1 MQEQQKPQREL
12 RTAERKARRNAANA
26 DRKAGQAQSLSEYAR
41 QLDWVAAQNKLP
53 QTVILPD
60 ISLNPKATYNEMAR
74 GVNLILRR
82 LPLTQQQAL
91 AQNVQQSLGKGQG
104 RGVAD

>member
-1 MQEQQKPQREL
+1 MKEQQKPQREL
-12 RTAERKARRNAANA
+12 RTAERKARRHAANA

-60 ISLNPKATYNEMAR
+60 TPLNPKATYNEMAR

-82 LPLTQQQAL
+82 LPLAQQQAL
-91 AQNVQQSLGKGQG
+91 VQSVQQSLGKGQR
-104 RGVAD
+104 RGIAD